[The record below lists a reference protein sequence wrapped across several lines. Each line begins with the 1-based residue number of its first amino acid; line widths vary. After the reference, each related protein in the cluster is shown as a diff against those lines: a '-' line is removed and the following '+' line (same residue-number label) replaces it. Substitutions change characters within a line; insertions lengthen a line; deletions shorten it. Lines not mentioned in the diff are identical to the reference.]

1 MVEHR
6 LLDRIASELT
16 RRPPVRA
23 TSGTYDSE
31 AAVSLLLRP
40 SGEGLEFLAIKRAES
55 EGDPWSGHMALPGGR
70 RDLEDGDLWAT
81 AVRETRE
88 EVGVDLIELGRR
100 LGQLDDVAPRTR
112 RIPAIAITPFVVG
125 VTPDAEAETS
135 SEVERAVWVPLDV
148 VIEDKHR
155 GSMTL
160 DVVPDRE
167 FPTIEYE
174 GQVIWGLTYNILGQF
189 EDVLRRIGYPT
200 LETG

>member
-1 MVEHR
+1 
-6 LLDRIASELT
+6 
-16 RRPPVRA
+16 
-23 TSGTYDSE
+23 
-31 AAVSLLLRP
+31 
-40 SGEGLEFLAIKRAES
+40 
-55 EGDPWSGHMALPGGR
+55 MALPGGR

-112 RIPAIAITPFVVG
+112 RIPAIAITPFVAG

>member
-1 MVEHR
+1 VVEHQ
-6 LLDRIASELT
+6 LLDLIASELQR
-16 RRPPVRA
+16 RRPIRA
-23 TSGTYDSE
+23 MAGTYDSE

-40 SGEGLEFLAIKRAES
+40 SGDGVEFLAIRRAEN

-70 RDLEDGDLWAT
+70 RDPSDEDLWET
-81 AVRETRE
+81 AARETLE
-88 EVGVDLIELGRR
+88 EVGVNLAEAGRR

-125 VTPDAEAETS
+125 VTPEVEAQTS

-148 VIEDKHR
+148 VIEAKHR

-160 DVVPDRE
+160 DVLPDRE

-174 GQVIWGLTYNILGQF
+174 GHVIWGLTYSILGQF
-189 EDVLRRIGYPT
+189 EDVLRRIGFPSEG
-200 LETG
+200 LD